1 MTAAAWAKFG
11 EYRVNLAQV
20 SLIERDDDLLRFF
33 NAEGTQFFSR
43 RFESA
48 RQADRVLKEIF
59 RFEEVRLLN
68 TRYEGVDP
76 QAEQE
81 TSTTT

>member
-11 EYRVNLAQV
+11 QFRINLAQV
-20 SLIERDDDLLRFF
+20 SLIEREDDLLRFF

-43 RFESA
+43 RFDTA
-48 RQADRVLKEIF
+48 RQADRVLKELF
-59 RFEEVRLLN
+59 RFDEVRLLN

-76 QAEQE
+76 QAD
-81 TSTTT
+81 

>member
-11 EYRVNLAQV
+11 DHRVNLSQV

-33 NAEGTQFFSR
+33 NAEGTQFFAR

-76 QAEQE
+76 QLDRKASSD
-81 TSTTT
+81 T

>member
-20 SLIERDDDLLRFF
+20 SLIKRDDDVLRFF
-33 NAEGTQFFSR
+33 NPEGAQFFER
-43 RFESA
+43 QFESA
-48 RQADRVLKEIF
+48 RQADRVLKELF

-76 QAEQE
+76 QSKRQAS
-81 TSTTT
+81 STT